1 MFRPKRLLR
10 AIFLSVLSNYEQWK
24 QLWNANGMEIL
35 QISLAFCTALQSP
48 QECAAAAALHLHS
61 AN

>member
-24 QLWNANGMEIL
+24 LLWNANGMETL
-35 QISLAFCTALQSP
+35 QISSASCTALQSL
-48 QECAAAAALHLHS
+48 QECAAALRLHS

>member
-10 AIFLSVLSNYEQWK
+10 AFFLSVLSNYEQWK
-24 QLWNANGMEIL
+24 LLRNANGMETLQVSRHFALRCKIL
-35 QISLAFCTALQSP
+35 KLR
-48 QECAAAAALHLHS
+48 LHS